1 MPELNSKRPTHTV
14 DFSPGD
20 RRNSVFLGNPLLDGM
35 VTSIM
40 ALGAEV
46 WSGKRRLKVIESLLA
61 AKREVT
67 PATIEAYVPTPE
79 EERAWEAE
87 RDQLV
92 KLMFGSLVIKGDP
105 PADFIPPPSA
115 PKAKG

>member
-14 DFSPGD
+14 DFIPGD
-20 RRNSVFLGNPLLDGM
+20 TRNSVFLGNPLLDGM
-35 VTSIM
+35 VTAIM

-46 WSGKRRLKVIESLLA
+46 WANKRRLKVIESLMA

-67 PATIEAYVPTPE
+67 PAAIEAYVPSPE
-79 EERAWEAE
+79 EERGWEAE

-92 KLMFGSLVIKGDP
+92 KLMFGSLFIKGDTP
-105 PADFIPPPSA
+105 PDFVPTPAA

>member
-1 MPELNSKRPTHTV
+1 MPELKSKRPTHTV
-14 DFSPGD
+14 DFIPGD
-20 RRNSVFLGNPLLDGM
+20 TRNSVFLGNPLLDGM

-46 WSGKRRLKVIESLLA
+46 WANRRRLKVIESLMA
-61 AKREVT
+61 AKRDVT
-67 PATIEAYVPTPE
+67 PAAIEAYVPTPD

-92 KLMFGSLVIKGDP
+92 KLTFGSMVITGDP
-105 PADFIPPPSA
+105 PPDFVPA
-115 PKAKG
+115 PTASKAKE

>member
-1 MPELNSKRPTHTV
+1 MPELNSKRPTYTV
-14 DFSPGD
+14 DFIPGD
-20 RRNSVFLGNPLLDGM
+20 TRNSVFLGNPLLDGM
-35 VTSIM
+35 VTSLL

-46 WSGKRRLKVIESLLA
+46 WAGKRRLKVIESLMA

-67 PATIEAYVPTPE
+67 PAAIEAYVPTPE

-92 KLMFGSLVIKGDP
+92 KLFFGSLLIKGDTP
-105 PADFIPPPSA
+105 PDFIPA
-115 PKAKG
+115 PNVAKESR